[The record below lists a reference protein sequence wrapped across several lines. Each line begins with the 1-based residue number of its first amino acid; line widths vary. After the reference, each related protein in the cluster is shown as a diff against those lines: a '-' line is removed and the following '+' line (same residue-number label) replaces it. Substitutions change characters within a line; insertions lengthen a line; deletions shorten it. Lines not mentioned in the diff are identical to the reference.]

1 MNYQA
6 IRAAIENPLLSA
18 FGALV
23 PAVPVYF
30 DNITAVPPNTTTE
43 YVRVNITFGITN
55 EPTLT
60 SSVDNARGALIIRI
74 FTEKGRGPARNQ
86 VLLTTAVNVLETLNN
101 TAKTNS
107 GTFMRLGEINGPTFS
122 STEESPHFVGRIDTS
137 WVRQSLPEDCCYSV
151 ISRAVPAPLSIP
163 LVSPYGHHCSVRH
176 VRRSVLQTRWHHRH
190 LR

>member
-6 IRAAIENPLLSA
+6 IRASIENPLLSA

-23 PAVPVYF
+23 PAVPIYF

-101 TAKTNS
+101 TAKTNN

-122 STEESPHFVGRIDTS
+122 STEESPHFMGRIDTS
-137 WVRQSLPEDCCYSV
+137 WVATV
-151 ISRAVPAPLSIP
+151 LS
-163 LVSPYGHHCSVRH
+163 
-176 VRRSVLQTRWHHRH
+176 
-190 LR
+190 

>member
-6 IRAAIENPLLSA
+6 IRAAVENPLLSA

-43 YVRVNITFGITN
+43 YIRVNVTFGITN

-60 SSVDNARGALIIRI
+60 SSVDNARGAIVIRV

-86 VLLTTAVNVLETLNN
+86 TLLTTAVSALETLNN
-101 TAKTNS
+101 TAKTIS
-107 GTFMRLGEINGPTFS
+107 GVFFRVGEISGPTFS
-122 STEESPHFVGRIDTS
+122 ATEEAPHFVGRIDTS
-137 WVRQSLPEDCCYSV
+137 YVATV
-151 ISRAVPAPLSIP
+151 LS
-163 LVSPYGHHCSVRH
+163 
-176 VRRSVLQTRWHHRH
+176 
-190 LR
+190 